1 MSASE
6 TTVARDAA
14 LDVILNRASAVTLK
28 APGPSPDDL
37 RTILRAGTR
46 APDHGKLEPWRFVV
60 IEGSARDRLGDVMAA
75 SMKARNPAA
84 EEIELKRERD
94 KVFRAPTVVAV
105 AVHYTGEKHPKIEQ
119 QCAVAAA
126 AENMILAA
134 VALGYGTMWKTG
146 APAYDPQ
153 VKALL
158 GLQETDDLLGFLY
171 FGTAEAMPKSE
182 RPTKFDEVVRWL

>member
-6 TTVARDAA
+6 TTVDRSAA

-28 APGPSPDDL
+28 APGPRADDL

-46 APDHGKLEPWRFVV
+46 APDHSKLEPWRFVV
-60 IEGSARDRLGDVMAA
+60 IEGDARDRLADVMAA
-75 SMKARNPAA
+75 SLKARNPNA

-94 KVFRAPTVVAV
+94 KVFRAPTLVAV
-105 AVHYTGEKHPKIEQ
+105 ALHVASEKQPRIEQ

-126 AENMILAA
+126 AQNMILAA

-146 APAYDPQ
+146 APAYDPN

-158 GLQETDDLLGFLY
+158 GLDAADDILGFLY
-171 FGTAEAMPKSE
+171 FGTPDAMPKDQ